1 MKIIQSNINP
11 KQRGMIFGL
20 AKTLGISNDELHDY
34 MQAWAGTKSLQTESC
49 TSAQANKII
58 EALQNIENSRLP
70 LTKGECPKGEGV
82 NRKPGD
88 ATENQINA
96 IKGIAHSYGWSE
108 TRLAGFMQHTLGKT
122 DLSGLKVREA
132 SRLISGLK
140 NMKYTAKNKPPNKSS
155 SGKGA

>member
-1 MKIIQSNINP
+1 MKLIINKINS

-20 AKTLGISNDELHDY
+20 AKTLGISNEDLHDY
-34 MQAWAGTKSLQTESC
+34 MLDWAGTKSLQTESC

-58 EALQNIENSRLP
+58 EALQNLAKSTGKPAEINP
-70 LTKGECPKGEGV
+70 AGKV
-82 NRKPGD
+82 RKPGD

-96 IKGIAHSYGWSE
+96 INGIAYSYGWNES
-108 TRLAGFMQHTLGKT
+108 RLAGFMQHTLGKT

-140 NMKYTAKNKPPNKSS
+140 NMKYTANNKPPNKSS